1 MLPRAMSDLL
11 VPEEAPRPRPRP
23 RADLAADVPV
33 PCWHALSAGA
43 GVLADGPLPAL
54 GDAEGQTVP
63 ASLGPV
69 CDAHVHVFPDQVM
82 AAIRRWFERHGWP
95 VRYELAARPLLRF
108 LRTRGVER
116 VVALHYAHKP
126 GVARS
131 FNRFMAD
138 IVAEHDFVVGT
149 ATVFPG
155 EPDAAAILYEAFDAG
170 LRGVKMHCHVQCMSP
185 DDLERMDA
193 VYRACV
199 DRDQAL
205 VMHAG
210 REPSSPAYSCDAR
223 AICGADRVAAV
234 LAQHP
239 RLRLCVPHLGMD
251 ELDAYAELL
260 ERFDN
265 LWLDTTMVLSD
276 YFDID
281 ERQLTRL
288 LTMRPERIL
297 YGSDFPNIPYAWD
310 RELKRLGRHGLDD
323 EGLER
328 LLWRN
333 AHDFYD
339 FSALQS

>member
-1 MLPRAMSDLL
+1 MPP
-11 VPEEAPRPRPRP
+11 PETALSWIPEASPVARRHEDVDAEAP
-23 RADLAADVPV
+23 A
-33 PCWHALSAGA
+33 PCLHALSAGA
-43 GVLADGPLPAL
+43 GILAHGPLP
-54 GDAEGQTVP
+54 GVSDEEGQRVP

-69 CDAHVHVFPDQVM
+69 CDAHVHVFPDKVM
-82 AAIRRWFERHGWP
+82 AAIRRWFEHHGWP
-95 VRYELAARPLLRF
+95 VRYELTARALLHF
-108 LRTRGVER
+108 LRARGVER

-131 FNRFMAD
+131 FNRFMAE
-138 IVAEHDFVVGT
+138 IVADHDFVVGT

-155 EPDAAAILYEAFDAG
+155 EPDAESILHEAFDAG

-210 REPSSPAYSCDAR
+210 REPSSPAYGCDTR
-223 AICGADRVAAV
+223 ALCGADRVAEV
-234 LAQHP
+234 LARHP
-239 RLRLCVPHLGMD
+239 RLRLCIPHLGMD
-251 ELDAYAELL
+251 ELDAYAGLL

-265 LWLDTTMVLSD
+265 LWLDTTMVLAD
-276 YFDID
+276 YFTVD
-281 ERQLTRL
+281 ERQLGRL
-288 LTMRPERIL
+288 LTMRPDRIL

-310 RELKRLGRHGLDD
+310 RELKRLDRHGLDD

-328 LLWRN
+328 LLWDN